1 MIIGGLQKLTLI
13 DYPKKLACTV
23 FCAGCNYRC
32 GFCYNPELVL
42 PEKIKEQVCPASGR
56 GRGAISESEFFDF
69 LNKRKGL
76 LNSVCIG
83 GGEPSVHHDLR
94 DFCRKIKDLDYFI
107 KLDTNGS
114 YPQMLKNLIDQKLV
128 DYIALDVKAP
138 PEKYIQAIGMENKMV
153 LGKKQSDFWLKKIVE
168 NIEKSI
174 NLLKQEQIDSEFRTT
189 IVPGL
194 LKKQD
199 ILEIV
204 KWISQPTRLR
214 QGFGGQG
221 KYFLQQFRPEKT
233 INPEFIKIK
242 PYSQKYLLEIQKSVA
257 PFFQTCEIRE

>member
-13 DYPKKLACTV
+13 DYPGKLACTV

-42 PEKIKEQVCPASGR
+42 PDKIMSQPK
-56 GRGAISESEFFDF
+56 ISEKEFFDF
-69 LNKRKGL
+69 LAKRKNL
-76 LNSVCIG
+76 LDGVCIS
-83 GGEPSVHHDLR
+83 GGEPSVNQDLP
-94 DFCRKIKDLDYFI
+94 DFCEKIKNMGYFI

-114 YPQMLKNLIDQKLV
+114 HPEMLKNLIGQKLV
-128 DYIALDVKAP
+128 DYIALDIKAP
-138 PEKYIQAIGMENKMV
+138 PKKYIQIIGMQNQMI
-153 LGKKQSDFWLKKIVE
+153 LGKDQSDFWLNKIVE

-174 NLLKQEQIDSEFRTT
+174 ELLKQEQINSEFRTT
-189 IVPGL
+189 IVPAL
-194 LKKQD
+194 LTKKD
-199 ILEIV
+199 ILKIA
-204 KWISQPTRLR
+204 KWISPAE
-214 QGFGGQG
+214 

-233 INPEFIKIK
+233 IDPELAKIK

>member
-42 PEKIKEQVCPASGR
+42 PKKIRERPKILEK
-56 GRGAISESEFFDF
+56 EFFDF
-69 LNKRKGL
+69 LNKRKKL
-76 LNSVCIG
+76 LNAVCIG
-83 GGEPSVHHDLR
+83 GGEPSMNQDLPN
-94 DFCRKIKDLDYFI
+94 FCEKIKDMGYFI

-114 YPQMLKNLIDQKLV
+114 HPEMLKNLIDQKLV

-138 PEKYIQAIGMENKMV
+138 PGKYIQAIGMQNKMV
-153 LGKKQSDFWLKKIVE
+153 LGKEQSDFWLKKIVE

-199 ILEIV
+199 ILKIA
-204 KWISQPTRLR
+204 KWISPAK
-214 QGFGGQG
+214 

-233 INPEFIKIK
+233 INPDFAKIK